1 MQDNKQ
7 ILKDLFLE
15 NFDHLL
21 TKKTVINIC
30 KMIDEVENQAWQ
42 KGFESGSDIWK
53 KALENM
59 GKKEV

>member
-1 MQDNKQ
+1 MKDNKQ

-15 NFDHLL
+15 SFDHLL
-21 TKKTVINIC
+21 TKKKVVNIC
-30 KMIDEVENQAWQ
+30 KMIDEVDHEAWK
-42 KGFESGSDIWK
+42 KGFQSGSDIWK